1 MKNEIMELVDKLF
14 HDGSQR
20 DLQALKHVLEG
31 LNNKPFI
38 YMDEILHMEG
48 EVKDNTCE
56 VTMPLNP
63 LVNNPLDIV
72 HGGVTAT
79 LIDAAMG
86 RLIHTILPPELAG
99 VTTQLNVQ
107 YIAPGIG
114 ESITCKARIDH
125 QGGKTMLLSADVFRS
140 DGQKI
145 AQATGSFF
153 IIKKRK

>member
-1 MKNEIMELVDKLF
+1 MALVDKLLSE
-14 HDGSQR
+14 GSQR

-38 YMDEILHMEG
+38 YMDEILHLEG
-48 EVKDNTCE
+48 EVVDNTCE
-56 VTMPLNP
+56 LTMPLNP

-79 LIDAAMG
+79 MIDAAMG
-86 RLIHTILPPELAG
+86 RLIHTILPRDQAG

-114 ESITCKARIDH
+114 DSITCKARIDH
-125 QGGKTMLLSADVFRS
+125 QGAKTMLLSADVFRS

-153 IIKKRK
+153 IIKRK